1 MIDKV
6 IALKKKYEDWRTDL
20 NNRLDELSKKDLW
33 DLYQEREIH
42 LRYVESMIEDL
53 DNILRSEKT
62 EA

>member
-53 DNILRSEKT
+53 EDILRSEKT